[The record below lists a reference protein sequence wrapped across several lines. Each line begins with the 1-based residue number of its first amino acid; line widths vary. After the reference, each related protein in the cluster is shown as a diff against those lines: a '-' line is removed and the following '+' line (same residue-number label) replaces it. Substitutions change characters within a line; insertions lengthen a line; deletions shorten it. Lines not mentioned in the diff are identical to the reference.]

1 MLNIAVLL
9 NIKSL
14 QKNSLF
20 KLWILIIFHSLL
32 KDYSS
37 NSNQAQL
44 KSYSLYKKKSYKF
57 HYFLKREAR
66 RCEFHV
72 HASSGA
78 TPTLAPVT
86 GGPPTVTEDSI
97 RGRRGRLLS
106 PRHTL
111 PPNTTCQWTFHGR
124 PGTCKYFLPL

>member
-1 MLNIAVLL
+1 MKKFYIHILRLI
-9 NIKSL
+9 SHSP
-14 QKNSLF
+14 QK
-20 KLWILIIFHSLL
+20 KLEQFTSRIVHIVHPF
-32 KDYSS
+32 YFP
-37 NSNQAQL
+37 
-44 KSYSLYKKKSYKF
+44 YKKSHNFY
-57 HYFLKREAR
+57 YFLTREAR

-124 PGTCKYFLPL
+124 PGTCKHISPL